1 MGSKVA
7 MGVQQ
12 SCGAPDVAPWIVIN
26 THAHRERIALEN
38 LQRQA
43 FETYCP
49 MIRKRHAHARRVTT
63 VLRPLF
69 ANYVFARIGTRR
81 WHPILSTCGVRTVV
95 QTGNGPGFI
104 DNRFI
109 ESLKAREVDGAIVR
123 PANSYRIGQQVH
135 VSTGSFDKIVATII
149 EMGEKDRLVVLMDLM
164 NRGVKVKVASEFVSP
179 I

>member
-1 MGSKVA
+1 
-7 MGVQQ
+7 MGVHP
-12 SCGAPDVAPWIVIN
+12 SCSVSEVAPWIVIN

-69 ANYVFARIGTRR
+69 ANYLFARIGTQR

-95 QTGNGPGFI
+95 QAGNGPGFI

-109 ESLKAREVDGAIVR
+109 ESLRAREVDGAIIR
-123 PANSYRIGQQVH
+123 PASSYRIGQQVH
-135 VSTGSFDKIVATII
+135 VCTGSFDKIVATII

-164 NRGVKVKVASEFVSP
+164 NRGVKVQVTSEFVSP

>member
-1 MGSKVA
+1 
-7 MGVQQ
+7 MGVHQ
-12 SCGAPDVAPWIVIN
+12 SCADASGAPWIVIN
-26 THAHRERIALEN
+26 TQAHRERIALEN

-69 ANYVFARIGTRR
+69 PNYVFARIGTRR

-95 QTGNGPGFI
+95 QAGDGPGFI
-104 DNRFI
+104 DNDFI
-109 ESLKAREVDGAIVR
+109 ESLKAREVDGAILR
-123 PANSYRIGQQVH
+123 PASSFRIGQQVH
-135 VSTGSFDKIVATII
+135 ICMGSFDKIVATII

-164 NRGVKVKVASEFVSP
+164 NRGVRVKVTTEFVSP